1 MGKNNLGLHICTIQI
16 CDNLRNWMLISSPW
30 ISKGLSATS
39 LSYPRWR
46 FILQMMW
53 SVGQLKRLKKAIT
66 IPVSTK
72 HVYNIY
78 TMSGQR
84 RSRTLAIFTK
94 KLCDKNYGKELM
106 SDIFTRN
113 EMNGVLGH
121 LSAHIGPNWGRR
133 TFWGWW
139 DEWGD
144 TALQT
149 HDSKFKPWASD
160 TEYAT
165 SWSRRLFTILN
176 LYEWAGKKHFVS
188 LKLEG
193 QSGVRTRDLRLSKPG
208 ALTAAA
214 PGSIYIREDKLVLL
228 NRTGQCWASIIGVE
242 PALIKTLAQYI
253 GFCPVSW

>member
-1 MGKNNLGLHICTIQI
+1 
-16 CDNLRNWMLISSPW
+16 MLISSPW

-66 IPVSTK
+66 IPVNTK

-121 LSAHIGPNWGRR
+121 LSAHIGQTGAGEPSEDGEMNEVTLPSRHMIRNSSPGRLTPSTLPLGHGGSSQYWIFTSER
-133 TFWGWW
+133 GRNILFLWNLKARV
-139 DEWGD
+139 EFEH
-144 TALQT
+144 AI
-149 HDSKFKPWASD
+149 SD
-160 TEYAT
+160 
-165 SWSRRLFTILN
+165 FP
-176 LYEWAGKKHFVS
+176 S
-188 LKLEG
+188 LEL
-193 QSGVRTRDLRLSKPG
+193 
-208 ALTAAA
+208 
-214 PGSIYIREDKLVLL
+214 
-228 NRTGQCWASIIGVE
+228 
-242 PALIKTLAQYI
+242 
-253 GFCPVSW
+253 